1 MSSPHQH
8 QTRAA
13 VRDAAQESTTSAIV
27 EEECD
32 EKCGNL
38 RGVIPPSASGGDEQ
52 CIRQRCLQD
61 SAKSAL
67 TVIRVGDHDKES
79 VDVHTSLDFHASDW
93 TTLHD
98 ETFPTPADFDVS
110 AKVDSEASESDRK
123 FSPQE
128 RQLFHELDEDD
139 ESIQSDRDFSSPH
152 AEQERQRETAGTMEQ
167 CKGIS
172 DAPAHYEETTDISS
186 SYYSSHNSNT

>member
-98 ETFPTPADFDVS
+98 ETFPTPADSMCLPKLSHCINVLTRLAIS
-110 AKVDSEASESDRK
+110 TKRRQTAKLPSRIGSSRPKKDSCSTNSTKTTNQFNRTEIFPLRMQNKSDN
-123 FSPQE
+123 E
-128 RQLFHELDEDD
+128 RPPG
-139 ESIQSDRDFSSPH
+139 RW
-152 AEQERQRETAGTMEQ
+152 
-167 CKGIS
+167 
-172 DAPAHYEETTDISS
+172 
-186 SYYSSHNSNT
+186 SNAKA